1 MDIQKPDARAESAE
15 KLVENCNIMRHESQL
30 YIPID
35 YETEETLPQ
44 DPTRTV
50 WQTLQ
55 HDDDLMALANRE
67 VQLLFATPKEV
78 EDFRFQMLQRTEPSG
93 KPGLLIKTPQ
103 GLRHLNTLGQLEEPD
118 GSFRPHYLLPL
129 LNQDSKLMAEI
140 DATVTEWVGSQE
152 TAHSLL
158 RHLATALDPTFS
170 AGKAI
175 FLLGE
180 GRNGKSVL
188 MHMLSGLFGRHNIS
202 HVSRQQMVATPH
214 VTRDLNGSLLNVIY
228 DGSREYVSDS
238 SREKSLTMGEEI
250 SVRMLYGQGLVR
262 VRTNAL
268 FVEGLND
275 EPLTKDKSSALQK
288 RYTRFWFPNVYKEDR
303 AFFKRMISEPYLG
316 AFLALLMEHWV
327 TEDELET
334 ALAPSTQSQ
343 LLNLQQKIDNSNV
356 LQFVEHTLD
365 RDAANVVMFKPGANV
380 EKIFSAFNAWSLN
393 INHTSPL
400 SRAAFTKRTEAYWTS
415 GRQRVQGQRYRVIET
430 LKQPLL
436 TMVEEAERRI
446 P

>member
-152 TAHSLL
+152 TAHS
-158 RHLATALDPTFS
+158 
-170 AGKAI
+170 
-175 FLLGE
+175 
-180 GRNGKSVL
+180 
-188 MHMLSGLFGRHNIS
+188 
-202 HVSRQQMVATPH
+202 
-214 VTRDLNGSLLNVIY
+214 
-228 DGSREYVSDS
+228 
-238 SREKSLTMGEEI
+238 
-250 SVRMLYGQGLVR
+250 
-262 VRTNAL
+262 
-268 FVEGLND
+268 
-275 EPLTKDKSSALQK
+275 
-288 RYTRFWFPNVYKEDR
+288 
-303 AFFKRMISEPYLG
+303 
-316 AFLALLMEHWV
+316 
-327 TEDELET
+327 
-334 ALAPSTQSQ
+334 
-343 LLNLQQKIDNSNV
+343 
-356 LQFVEHTLD
+356 
-365 RDAANVVMFKPGANV
+365 
-380 EKIFSAFNAWSLN
+380 
-393 INHTSPL
+393 
-400 SRAAFTKRTEAYWTS
+400 
-415 GRQRVQGQRYRVIET
+415 
-430 LKQPLL
+430 
-436 TMVEEAERRI
+436 
-446 P
+446 